1 MAMLRRLPNVLAIE
15 VINAA
20 VTAFSKTFSPT
31 SPILD
36 IGSCYQSGYHR
47 WCDRRAL
54 FPDLEYVGCDIRSGP
69 GVDRIEDAQQL
80 TFCDSSIGTVILL
93 ETLEHLP
100 KPERAM
106 AEVHRV
112 LRDDGLLLLSVP
124 FSYRLHGF
132 PSDYW
137 RFTPSGVYEM
147 LGEFPWKSVFSAG
160 PALRPATV
168 FAIAAKTPRSALA
181 VARQNLQAELR
192 SQRKS
197 IYRRLFWCALDERS
211 RDLLGLLLGR
221 AAISLTFF
229 DPAQR
234 GGYHPAPPE
243 NPEPLYRPMGQ

>member
-36 IGSCYQSGYHR
+36 IGSCYPSGYHR

-112 LRDDGLLLLSVP
+112 LRDDGLLFLSVP
-124 FSYRLHGF
+124 FNYRLHGF

-137 RFTPSGVYEM
+137 R
-147 LGEFPWKSVFSAG
+147 
-160 PALRPATV
+160 
-168 FAIAAKTPRSALA
+168 
-181 VARQNLQAELR
+181 
-192 SQRKS
+192 
-197 IYRRLFWCALDERS
+197 
-211 RDLLGLLLGR
+211 
-221 AAISLTFF
+221 
-229 DPAQR
+229 
-234 GGYHPAPPE
+234 
-243 NPEPLYRPMGQ
+243 

>member
-20 VTAFSKTFSPT
+20 VTAFSNTFSPT

-36 IGSCYQSGYHR
+36 IGSCYEAGYHR

-69 GVDRIEDAQQL
+69 GVDRIEDAQKL
-80 TFCDSSIGTVILL
+80 TFSDSSIGTVILL

-100 KPERAM
+100 DPERAM

-137 RFTPSGVYEM
+137 RFTPSGLYEM

-160 PALRPATV
+160 PALKPATV
-168 FAIAAKTPRSALA
+168 FAIAAKTSGSALA

-192 SQRKS
+192 SQSKS
-197 IYRRLFWCALDERS
+197 IYKRLFWCALDERC

-229 DPAQR
+229 DPAQPGAYR
-234 GGYHPAPPE
+234 RAPPG
-243 NPEPLYRPMGQ
+243 NPEPPYRPMG